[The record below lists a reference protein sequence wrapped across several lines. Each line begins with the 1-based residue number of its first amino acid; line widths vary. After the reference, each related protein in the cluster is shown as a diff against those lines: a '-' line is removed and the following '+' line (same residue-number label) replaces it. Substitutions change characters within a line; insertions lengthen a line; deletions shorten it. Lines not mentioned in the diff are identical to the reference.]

1 MFNKLSGYLSL
12 SLTKHITNLV
22 EPRGILKI
30 SPNIFTELEWNLLVA
45 AVCTIL
51 ILRQILQEFLCQS
64 HRKGNALKLYAE
76 LHSSHIHFFTKTM
89 CITLKLGYEFPYQ

>member
-1 MFNKLSGYLSL
+1 MFL
-12 SLTKHITNLV
+12 SLTRRITNLV

-51 ILRQILQEFLCQS
+51 ILRKILQEFLCQS
-64 HRKGNALKLYAE
+64 HRKGNALKFYAE
-76 LHSSHIHFFTKTM
+76 FHCSHTPFFTKTM
-89 CITLKLGYEFPYQ
+89 CIIPKLGYEFSYQ